1 MRRPPAIRHVVAV
14 STSLF
19 ALIALAEDT
28 YAQTDTADG
37 PQSTRTPDEKWGV
50 SLSVE
55 NDLFTPTNSDQHYTN
70 GVRLAFV
77 SPEDSAPA
85 TFLNIAKK
93 VPFFASQGRIRTSY
107 SLGQTM
113 YTPDDITIAENQPND
128 RPWAGMLYGTAGL
141 LSDTGLQREDAGNGD
156 VSNYSRIDTLELTL
170 GVVGPASLA
179 DKTQDFVH
187 KLIDSPRPEGWDN
200 QIKNEPIIGLTYE
213 RKYRSWFEADIAGI
227 EFDATPHGALTLGNA
242 FTNAE
247 LGTMFR
253 MGFDLPADYGPP
265 RIRPSL
271 PGSDFFAPD
280 TEGFPLSGYLFAGF
294 AGRYVVRDITL
305 DGNTFADSAS
315 VDKEPLVG
323 DLQIG
328 VAMIV
333 GQARLTYTHV
343 YRTAEFTAQSGADQ
357 FGSISLSF
365 RF

>member
-1 MRRPPAIRHVVAV
+1 MYQAPAVRPLVVLSA
-14 STSLF
+14 S
-19 ALIALAEDT
+19 LIALVAGMGT
-28 YAQTDTADG
+28 LHAQTNTADG

-85 TFLNIAKK
+85 AFLNVAKQ
-93 VPFFASQGRIRTSY
+93 VPFFASEGRIRTSY

-113 YTPDDITIAENQPND
+113 YTPDDITIAEHQPDD

-141 LSDTGLQREDAGNGD
+141 LSDTGLKSDDGE
-156 VSNYSRIDTLELTL
+156 SNYSRIDTLELTL

-213 RKYRSWFEADIAGI
+213 RKYRSWFEADVSGI
-227 EFDATPHGALTLGNA
+227 EFDATPHGAVTLGNA

-247 LGTMFR
+247 IGTMFR

-271 PGSDFFAPD
+271 PGSDFFVPD
-280 TEGFPLSGYLFAGF
+280 TEGFPVSGYLFAGF

-328 VAMIV
+328 FAMII

-343 YRTAEFTAQSGADQ
+343 YRTPEFTAQSGADQ

>member
-1 MRRPPAIRHVVAV
+1 MSLTSFIKYPAVI
-14 STSLF
+14 SLS
-19 ALIALAEDT
+19 LITLLGTIEHAH
-28 YAQTDTADG
+28 AQTDTADG
-37 PQSTRTPDEKWGV
+37 PQSTRTPDDKWGV

-113 YTPDDITIAENQPND
+113 YTPDDITVVQNQPDD

-141 LSDTGLQREDAGNGD
+141 LSDTGLQSGSDA
-156 VSNYSRIDTLELTL
+156 SNYSRIDTLELTL

-187 KLIDSPRPEGWDN
+187 KLIDSPRPKGWDN
-200 QIKNEPIIGLTYE
+200 QIKNEPIIGLTYQ
-213 RKYRSWFEADIAGI
+213 RKYRSWFEAEISGL
-227 EFDATPHGALTLGNA
+227 EFDATPHGAFTLGNA

-280 TEGFPLSGYLFAGF
+280 TDGFPLSGYLFAGF
-294 AGRYVVRDITL
+294 AGRYVAHDITL
-305 DGNTFADSAS
+305 DGNTFANSAS
-315 VDKEPLVG
+315 VEKEPWVG

-328 VAMIV
+328 VAMII

-343 YRTAEFTAQSGADQ
+343 YRTPEFTAQSGADQ

>member
-1 MRRPPAIRHVVAV
+1 MYQASALRHFITISAP
-14 STSLF
+14 LF
-19 ALIALAEDT
+19 VLLMGMQGAL
-28 YAQTDTADG
+28 AQTDTADG
-37 PQSTRTPDEKWGV
+37 PQSTRAPDDKWGV

-70 GVRLAFV
+70 GVRLAFI

-85 TFLNIAKK
+85 SFLNVAKQI
-93 VPFFASQGRIRTSY
+93 PFFASEGRIRTSY

-113 YTPDDITIAENQPND
+113 YTPDDITVAENQPND

-141 LSDTGLQREDAGNGD
+141 LSDTGQQKNGTD
-156 VSNYSRIDTLELTL
+156 SNYSRIDTLELTL

-179 DKTQDFVH
+179 DETQSFVH
-187 KLIDSPRPEGWDN
+187 KLIDSPHPEGWDN
-200 QIKNEPIIGLTYE
+200 QIKNEPIIGVTYE
-213 RKYRSWFEADIAGI
+213 RKYRGWFEADLLGV
-227 EFDATPHGALTLGNA
+227 EFDATPHGAVTLGNA

-271 PGSDFFAPD
+271 PGSDFFVPD
-280 TEGFPLSGYLFAGF
+280 TDGFPLSGYVFAGF
-294 AGRYVVRDITL
+294 AGRYVARDITL

-315 VDKEPLVG
+315 VDKEPWVG
-323 DLQIG
+323 DLQVGLAVI
-328 VAMIV
+328 I

-343 YRTAEFTAQSGADQ
+343 YRTPEFTAQSGADQ
-357 FGSISLSF
+357 FGSLSLSF

>member
-1 MRRPPAIRHVVAV
+1 MSLSRITRYPAVLSV
-14 STSLF
+14 S
-19 ALIALAEDT
+19 LITLIGATHHAR
-28 YAQTDTADG
+28 AQTDTASG

-77 SPEDSAPA
+77 SPEDSAPSA
-85 TFLNIAKK
+85 FLNVAKK
-93 VPFFASQGRIRTSY
+93 IPFFASEGRIRTSY

-113 YTPDDITIAENQPND
+113 YTPDDITIAENQPDD

-141 LSDTGLQREDAGNGD
+141 LSDTGLKSDGD
-156 VSNYSRIDTLELTL
+156 SNYSRIDTLELTL

-187 KLIDSPRPEGWDN
+187 KNIDSPRPEGWDN
-200 QIKNEPIIGLTYE
+200 QIKNEPILGLTYE

-227 EFDATPHGALTLGNA
+227 EFDATPHGSLTLGNA

-247 LGTMFR
+247 IGTMFR

-271 PGSDFFAPD
+271 PGSDFFVPD
-280 TEGFPLSGYLFAGF
+280 TDGFPLSGYLFAGV

-305 DGNTFADSAS
+305 DGNTFANSNS

-328 VAMIV
+328 VAFII

-343 YRTAEFTAQSGADQ
+343 YRTAEFTAQDGADQ
-357 FGSISLSF
+357 FGSVSLSF

>member
-1 MRRPPAIRHVVAV
+1 MRQAPAIRHVVAV

-19 ALIALAEDT
+19 AFMALADDA
-28 YAQTDTADG
+28 YAQTNTADG

-55 NDLFTPTNSDQHYTN
+55 NDLFTRTNSDQHYTN

-77 SPEDSAPA
+77 SPEDSAPSA
-85 TFLNIAKK
+85 LLNAAAK
-93 VPFFASQGRIRTSY
+93 VPFFASEGRIRTSY
-107 SLGQTM
+107 SFGQTM
-113 YTPDDITIAENQPND
+113 YTPDDITIAENQPDD
-128 RPWAGMLYGTAGL
+128 RPWAGMLFGTAGL
-141 LSDTGLQREDAGNGD
+141 LSDTGLQNNGD
-156 VSNYSRIDTLELTL
+156 GEGNYSRIDTLELTL

-200 QIKNEPIIGLTYE
+200 QIKNEPIIGLTYQ
-213 RKYRSWFEADIAGI
+213 RKYRSWFEADIAGV
-227 EFDATPHGALTLGNA
+227 EFDATPHGAFTVGNA

-271 PGSDFFAPD
+271 PGSDFFVPD

-294 AGRYVVRDITL
+294 AGRYVLHDITL
-305 DGNTFADSAS
+305 DGNTFQDSNS
-315 VDKEPLVG
+315 VDKEPFVG

-328 VAMIV
+328 FAVII

-343 YRTAEFTAQSGADQ
+343 YRTQEYTAQDGADQ
-357 FGSISLSF
+357 FGSVSLSF

>member
-1 MRRPPAIRHVVAV
+1 MYQAPAVRHVVAL
-14 STSLF
+14 STSL
-19 ALIALAEDT
+19 IAFMAGMGVA
-28 YAQTDTADG
+28 YAQTNTADG
-37 PQSTRTPDEKWGV
+37 PQSTRTPDQKWGV

-55 NDLFTPTNSDQHYTN
+55 NDLFTPSNSDQHYTN

-85 TFLNIAKK
+85 AFLNVAKQI
-93 VPFFASQGRIRTSY
+93 PFFASDGRIRTSY

-141 LSDTGLQREDAGNGD
+141 LSDTGLRSDDGE
-156 VSNYSRIDTLELTL
+156 SNYSRIDTLELTL

-187 KLIDSPRPEGWDN
+187 KVIDSPRPKGWDN

-227 EFDATPHGALTLGNA
+227 EFDATPHGAVTLGNA

-271 PGSDFFAPD
+271 PGSDFFVPD
-280 TEGFPLSGYLFAGF
+280 TEGFPISGYLFAGF
-294 AGRYVVRDITL
+294 AGRYVLRDITL
-305 DGNTFADSAS
+305 DGNTFADSAW

-328 VAMIV
+328 FAVIV

-343 YRTAEFTAQSGADQ
+343 YRTPEFTAQSGADQ
-357 FGSISLSF
+357 FGSLSLSF

>member
-1 MRRPPAIRHVVAV
+1 MYQAPAVRHLFVLSV
-14 STSLF
+14 S
-19 ALIALAEDT
+19 LIALVAET
-28 YAQTDTADG
+28 GNLHAQTNTADG
-37 PQSTRTPDEKWGV
+37 PQSTRTPDDKWGV

-55 NDLFTPTNSDQHYTN
+55 NDLFTPTNSDKHYTN

-85 TFLNIAKK
+85 AFLNIAKQ
-93 VPFFASQGRIRTSY
+93 VPFFASEGRIRTSY

-113 YTPDDITIAENQPND
+113 YTPDDITISEPQPNE

-141 LSDTGLQREDAGNGD
+141 LSDTGIQSSDGE
-156 VSNYSRIDTLELTL
+156 SNYSRIDTLELTL

-179 DKTQDFVH
+179 DETQDFVH
-187 KLIDSPRPEGWDN
+187 QLIDSPRPKGWDN

-213 RKYRSWFEADIAGI
+213 RKYRSWFEADIAGL
-227 EFDATPHGALTLGNA
+227 EFDATPHGAVTLGNA

-271 PGSDFFAPD
+271 PGSDFFVPD
-280 TEGFPLSGYLFAGF
+280 TDGFPISGYLFAGF
-294 AGRYVVRDITL
+294 AGRYVLRDITL

-328 VAMIV
+328 FAVII

-343 YRTAEFTAQSGADQ
+343 YRTPEFTAQSGADQ
-357 FGSISLSF
+357 FGSLSLSF

>member
-1 MRRPPAIRHVVAV
+1 MSLPKLLQYPAIV
-14 STSLF
+14 SVSLITLF
-19 ALIALAEDT
+19 AATQDVLAQ
-28 YAQTDTADG
+28 ADTAKG
-37 PQSTRTPDEKWGV
+37 PQSTRTPDDKWGM

-77 SPEDSAPA
+77 SPEDSAPVA
-85 TFLNIAKK
+85 FLNIAKK
-93 VPFFASQGRIRTSY
+93 VPFFASEGRIRTSY
-107 SLGQTM
+107 SIGQTM
-113 YTPDDITIAENQPND
+113 YTPDDITIAENQPDD

-141 LSDTGLQREDAGNGD
+141 LSDTGLTRSGESD
-156 VSNYSRIDTLELTL
+156 YSRIDTLELTL

-187 KLIDSPRPEGWDN
+187 KVIDSPRPQGWDN

-213 RKYRSWFEADIAGI
+213 RKYRSWFEGDISGI

-247 LGTMFR
+247 IGTMFR
-253 MGFDLPADYGPP
+253 VGFDLPADYGPP

-271 PGSDFFAPD
+271 PGSDFFKPG
-280 TEGFPLSGYLFAGF
+280 TGENPLSGYLFAGV
-294 AGRYVVRDITL
+294 AGRYVARDITL
-305 DGNTFADSAS
+305 DGNTFANSTS
-315 VDKEPLVG
+315 VEKEPLVG

-328 VAMIV
+328 LAVIV

>member
-1 MRRPPAIRHVVAV
+1 MSLSKIARYSAVLSVSLITAIGA
-14 STSLF
+14 
-19 ALIALAEDT
+19 ANDA
-28 YAQTDTADG
+28 YAQADTASG

-55 NDLFTPTNSDQHYTN
+55 NDLFTPQSSDQHYTN

-85 TFLNIAKK
+85 AFLNVAKK
-93 VPFFASQGRIRTSY
+93 IPFFASEGRIRTSY

-113 YTPDDITIAENQPND
+113 YTPEDITIAENQPNE

-141 LSDTGLQREDAGNGD
+141 LSDTGLRNEDD
-156 VSNYSRIDTLELTL
+156 SNYSRIDTLELTL
-170 GVVGPASLA
+170 GVVGPASYA
-179 DKTQDFVH
+179 DKTQKFVH
-187 KLIDSPRPEGWDN
+187 KVIDSPEPKGWDN

-213 RKYRSWFEADIAGI
+213 RKYRSWFEANVGGI
-227 EFDATPHGALTLGNA
+227 EFDATPHGSLTLGNA

-247 LGTMFR
+247 VGTMFR

-271 PGSDFFAPD
+271 PGSDFFVPD
-280 TEGFPLSGYLFAGF
+280 TEGFPVSGYLFAGF
-294 AGRYVVRDITL
+294 AGRYVLRDITL
-305 DGNTFADSAS
+305 DGNTFTDSNS
-315 VDKEPLVG
+315 IDKEPLVG
-323 DLQIG
+323 DLQVG
-328 VAMIV
+328 VAFIV

-343 YRTAEFTAQSGADQ
+343 YRTAEFKAQDGGDQ